1 MNRTLLPLFLAL
13 ALALAIPPATAQ
25 DDPTPSLDALRSE
38 LAQGKQIVVARRL
51 NLTPEQE
58 AGFWP
63 IYDAHQAELAELV
76 ERRRD
81 NAAAYAR
88 AVATGRLDEDAANA
102 LAEETLD
109 IENEQAQLM
118 ERTFSR
124 LRRQIDPAKAYE
136 YLQLEAKISAI
147 LRYELAATLP

>member
-1 MNRTLLPLFLAL
+1 MNRTLFPLVLAM
-13 ALALAIPPATAQ
+13 AMAVTPAVAQ
-25 DDPTPSLDALRSE
+25 QAAAPSLDALRAE
-38 LAQGKQIVVARRL
+38 LAQGKQIVIARRL

-63 IYDAHQAELAELV
+63 IYDAHQSELAKLV
-76 ERRRD
+76 DRRRD

-109 IENEQAQLM
+109 IDIEQAQLM
-118 ERTFSR
+118 ERTYSR